1 MLAALRQRSE
11 WHDNLLR
18 AACMKKELAGR
29 RWNGDPWAAAVV
41 VQATWRGA
49 LARAFVKIKR
59 MRQRFAVPV
68 IQSCWRRSRLRKKMA
83 KMAKK
88 IQRASLQRIA
98 RREAKGIFDA
108 AKNHA
113 SWRKYAARQDVQTQC
128 ATEVQRWV
136 RRKRARAAADAA
148 KQRAAADAATQQ
160 AQARCVADMHEG
172 GFPPDAHEKAMKIQ
186 SLARRR
192 QAMSRVEAR
201 RSAIRDVADWRRE
214 REEKAARCL
223 EHERQMVES
232 KIAAAQLKDLK
243 REALKD
249 LTTYVPADLP
259 PKVERKYGGG
269 GRVFKFVSNA
279 VGPPVNL
286 GSPRIG
292 LLPEPSDNDNDQL
305 DDPIQPPLDEHDGCI
320 CTIWTWLHAKHPVT
334 GEGCRNVRLPDTIVY
349 KYRQPQSWY
358 FTDRAGKLRRKAR
371 DKITSEQIY
380 QTFTRSGSKRA
391 APSDDTI
398 VALYTYSCPV
408 DAAKPRGDQRKG
420 ARQTVVEHLTAAE
433 LRDFIMHRDVVNDG
447 QLQRY
452 VAPHRASNSTFV
464 AVWSP
469 HTLLLER
476 WDGIEVGPEAQARS
490 STYARTVTHEAE
502 PFSAFCKPIR
512 GDRYPTSVHRTC
524 RSIVEHTASVSLHRI
539 CIKRLSL
546 TFKIDEDGELWLST
560 CTSLRYASSV
570 GGPTARRPPVVE
582 GIQEPGESSDSDAM
596 RLASSLAEGVALRP
610 PDMPQRPRPQ
620 SASSSPG
627 RQQRA
632 PSMAGASSPGRTN
645 SKPTLLSRPQC
656 AGSLRTTSASSHRSQ
671 GVGTTSGKLGSH
683 TPLDLHHRIRPAPLI
698 NTQLHARWVN
708 PSTIVEEGA
717 RCIACGRAHIVGE
730 TAKLSYR
737 VLIGS
742 HLRENGSFVGRIP
755 PLIASRHPQ
764 MSFHQFEQ
772 LARSRDAGFLAR
784 TISVCHPCWVAFVAR
799 GAPSLHSD
807 GAPRTAS
814 LATLQQQ
821 QHEQRAKN
829 IAERAVMRL
838 MSFSK
843 SAPALRAPTNHREA
857 PQQSAPTLVSNE
869 VPTDRRRPPPKSWA
883 ARDLMYLVGHANR
896 SKDRRQ
902 GEFIV
907 PQISPWAAREIAE
920 RGTGRSGGLSES
932 KVLELFD
939 RMDEVTKL
947 TGSGGTG
954 DLKDLLAILKP

>member
-1 MLAALRQRSE
+1 
-11 WHDNLLR
+11 
-18 AACMKKELAGR
+18 
-29 RWNGDPWAAAVV
+29 
-41 VQATWRGA
+41 
-49 LARAFVKIKR
+49 
-59 MRQRFAVPV
+59 
-68 IQSCWRRSRLRKKMA
+68 MA

-249 LTTYVPADLP
+249 LTTYVPPDLP

-582 GIQEPGESSDSDAM
+582 GIQEPGESSESDAM

-632 PSMAGASSPGRTN
+632 PSMAGASSPGRTS